1 MVPGAA
7 DVRVAAIPSS
17 PFPPLCDCQNG
28 ALSVTDP
35 AVSVDALLAHAGFR
49 RGPGEPVIQPPLLAT
64 ILASQGEPGG
74 ADYGRGGNP
83 TWAALEDA
91 LGAIENAQAVV
102 FASGQAAS
110 MALMLALA
118 TGRDR
123 ILLPRDGY
131 YNARA
136 LAERL
141 RPGRAVPVYVDQDD
155 LATIE
160 HELAV
165 GHAVLWAESPTN
177 PLLRVADLAALAR
190 LAAAADAPMVV
201 DNTVATGLLQQPLEL
216 GALAS
221 LCSLT
226 KAASGHSDVLAGAVL
241 TRDPGLADE
250 LRAWRGLGGGVLGP
264 MEAWLA
270 LRGLKTLPLRIDRQ
284 SASAQSIAAHLASH
298 PLVAAVHYPG
308 SRPETLAVA
317 RAQMP
322 RGFGPLLSFEVNGD
336 AADADAVVAAA
347 TLIVPATSFGGVEST
362 WERRG
367 RWPGE
372 SAPATL
378 IRLSVGIEPA
388 ADLIADIDRALAT
401 GMAGGGS
408 GGADATR

>member
-1 MVPGAA
+1 M
-7 DVRVAAIPSS
+7 
-17 PFPPLCDCQNG
+17 
-28 ALSVTDP
+28 TDP
-35 AVSVDALLAHAGFR
+35 AVSADALLAHAGSR
-49 RGPGEPVIQPPLLAT
+49 RRPGEPVVPPPLLAT
-64 ILASQGEPGG
+64 ILASEGEPGD

-91 LGAIENAQAVV
+91 LGAIEHAQAVV

-118 TGRDR
+118 RDRDR

-141 RPGRAVPVYVDQDD
+141 RPNGAVLVYVDQDD
-155 LATIE
+155 LAMIE
-160 HELAV
+160 RTLA
-165 GHAVLWAESPTN
+165 GGGSVLWAESPTN
-177 PLLRVADLAALAR
+177 PLLRVADLAALGR

-201 DNTVATGLLQQPLEL
+201 DNTVATGLLQQPLDF
-216 GALAS
+216 GAVAS

-250 LRAWRGLGGGVLGP
+250 LRGWRSVGGGVLGP

-284 SASAQSIAAHLASH
+284 SATAQTVAAHLATH
-298 PLVAAVHYPG
+298 PRVTAVHYPG
-308 SRPETLAVA
+308 GDPETLALA

-322 RGFGPLLSFEVNGD
+322 RGFGPLLSFEVTGG
-336 AADADAVVAAA
+336 AADADAVVAAS

-362 WERRG
+362 WERRS
-367 RWPGE
+367 RWSGE
-372 SAPATL
+372 SAPPAL

-401 GMAGGGS
+401 GPAG
-408 GGADATR
+408 